1 MNQLKARFYMLI
13 ALTIL
18 APLFGAITV
27 VSAQSN
33 SAERPIR
40 IIVPFSPGGG
50 TDTIARTLGAA
61 MSQDLGQTVIV
72 ENKPGASGGIGNSY
86 VARANPDGYTL
97 VLAYEGFNTGN
108 PALTKNLPWDPVK
121 SFTPIA
127 EVIRGPHLVL
137 VPKDSPIKDLKGL
150 VEYARANP
158 GKLNYA
164 SSGVGSIQHLGAE
177 LLQLKTNTKMVH
189 VPYGGAAP
197 AMKDLLAGRIDLFI
211 TTPPIAMGHLK
222 AGTLRALAI
231 TSEKRHPMLP
241 DVPTTAEAGLP
252 EFQLDAWFTVF
263 GPANMPAPVVK
274 KLTEAMK
281 TVITSPQFV
290 KQMNDAGATAS
301 YRSPKEVAD
310 IANVDL
316 KKWADVVKAA
326 GIKSE

>member
-1 MNQLKARFYMLI
+1 
-13 ALTIL
+13 
-18 APLFGAITV
+18 
-27 VSAQSN
+27 
-33 SAERPIR
+33 
-40 IIVPFSPGGG
+40 
-50 TDTIARTLGAA
+50 
-61 MSQDLGQTVIV
+61 
-72 ENKPGASGGIGNSY
+72 
-86 VARANPDGYTL
+86 
-97 VLAYEGFNTGN
+97 
-108 PALTKNLPWDPVK
+108 
-121 SFTPIA
+121 
-127 EVIRGPHLVL
+127 
-137 VPKDSPIKDLKGL
+137 
-150 VEYARANP
+150 
-158 GKLNYA
+158 LNYA

-177 LLQLKTNTKMVH
+177 LLQLNTKTKMVH

-211 TTPPIAMGHLK
+211 TTPPTAMGHLK

-274 KLTEAMK
+274 KLTDAMK

-310 IANVDL
+310 IVNVDL

-326 GIKSE
+326 GIKAE

>member
-1 MNQLKARFYMLI
+1 MFKNKLKVLTAGLSLSLVMTATVAQDFPQKPITLVIPVAAGGTTDIAGRVLANQLKD
-13 ALTIL
+13 
-18 APLFGAITV
+18 V
-27 VSAQSN
+27 
-33 SAERPIR
+33 
-40 IIVPFSPGGG
+40 
-50 TDTIARTLGAA
+50 
-61 MSQDLGQTVIV
+61 LGQMVIV

-211 TTPPIAMGHLK
+211 TTPPTAMGHLK

-231 TSEKRHPMLP
+231 TSQQRHPMLP

-263 GPANMPAPVVK
+263 GPANMPDAVVK
-274 KLTEAMK
+274 KLTDSMK

-290 KQMNDAGATAS
+290 KQMNEQGATAS

-310 IANVDL
+310 IVNADL
-316 KKWADVVKAA
+316 KKWADVVNAA
-326 GIKSE
+326 GIKPE

>member
-1 MNQLKARFYMLI
+1 MFKTFKALSVGVSLVVSVASAVAQDFPQKPITLIVPVAAGGTTDIAGRLLANQLKD
-13 ALTIL
+13 
-18 APLFGAITV
+18 V
-27 VSAQSN
+27 
-33 SAERPIR
+33 
-40 IIVPFSPGGG
+40 
-50 TDTIARTLGAA
+50 
-61 MSQDLGQTVIV
+61 LGQMVIV

-108 PALTKNLPWDPVK
+108 PALTKSLPWDPVK

-137 VPKDSPIKDLKGL
+137 VPKDSPLKDLKGL
-150 VEYARANP
+150 VEFARANP

-177 LLQLKTNTKMVH
+177 LLQLNTKTKMVH

-211 TTPPIAMGHLK
+211 TTPPTAMGHLK

-241 DVPTTAEAGLP
+241 DVPTTAELGYPKLMSSTWFALLAPRGTPP
-252 EFQLDAWFTVF
+252 EIIARMNTEVNKILKDPAFQ
-263 GPANMPAPVVK
+263 K
-274 KLTEAMK
+274 KLAD
-281 TVITSPQFV
+281 I
-290 KQMNDAGATAS
+290 GATPLGGTPKDLSSHLAS
-301 YRSPKEVAD
+301 ELD
-310 IANVDL
+310 
-316 KKWADVVKAA
+316 KWAIVIKAA
-326 GIKSE
+326 GIKPQ